1 MRKLGFRELKHLAQ
15 SDVGSWQALRE
26 WDAGGTVIDRLVWKW
41 ADGEDPDIGLG
52 EGSGGESTWQEA
64 LGWPGLA
71 ERRLQSQ
78 AKLGSDP
85 CSAITL
91 AE

>member
-1 MRKLGFRELKHLAQ
+1 MN
-15 SDVGSWQALRE
+15 
-26 WDAGGTVIDRLVWKW
+26 RLVWKR
-41 ADGEDPDIGLG
+41 ADGEDPDVGPG

-64 LGWPGLA
+64 LGWPGPV

-85 CSAITL
+85 CSAVLL